1 MFAPGVSASAAG
13 KQIANS
19 AKMHAFLVKNSAPII
34 IPVVSVMNSEI
45 LTLKNGDSTV
55 RTTIVRGVVVL
66 ACAASCAAAFGQ
78 DLDHSQWTAILRQYV
93 TPQSRVDYARLK
105 ADGTNRLDSYLE
117 QIANPWPGTLD
128 ENARKAA
135 LINAYNALTVRWA
148 VSNFPVKSIW
158 RTKDP
163 FRVTRHQVNGATES
177 LDSIETRL
185 RNMRDPRIHGA
196 LVCAARSCPPLRRE
210 AYLGAAVDGQLD
222 DNFRVWLADTSKNQ
236 FVPGKRLAKVS
247 KIFEWY
253 AADFAAVRGVPA
265 ALKKFAPPDAFA
277 STNKLEYLKYNWG
290 LNDSGSVGDS
300 YSGFEFY
307 IDYARNGYLRSDFEG
322 WFLGLGRRYGVNPL
336 IFGAIYVGAIP
347 FFSLSIAWLV
357 RNLRRRRPLIAPL
370 MSSSFFFVSAYLYLL
385 IAGKNI
391 PGWVYVFVVAMLILG
406 AWSMVRKVRARVAT
420 GERSA

>member
-1 MFAPGVSASAAG
+1 MRT
-13 KQIANS
+13 N
-19 AKMHAFLVKNSAPII
+19 II
-34 IPVVSVMNSEI
+34 
-45 LTLKNGDSTV
+45 
-55 RTTIVRGVVVL
+55 RGVVVL
-66 ACAASCAAAFGQ
+66 GCAASCAGAFGQ

-93 TPQSRVDYARLK
+93 TLQSRVDYARLK
-105 ADGTNRLDSYLE
+105 ADGTGRLDAYLG
-117 QIANPWPGTLD
+117 QIAKAWPATLD

-135 LINAYNALTVRWA
+135 LINAYNALTVRWI

-163 FRVTRHQVNGATES
+163 FRVARHQVNGVTES

-185 RNMRDPRIHGA
+185 RNMHDPRIHGA

-210 AYLGAAVDGQLD
+210 AYTPAAVDGQLD
-222 DNFRVWLADTSKNQ
+222 DNFRFWLADTSKNQ
-236 FVPGKRLAKVS
+236 FLPDKRLAKVS

-253 AADFAAVRGVPA
+253 AADFAAVSGMPSV
-265 ALKKFAPPDAFA
+265 LKKFAPRDAFV

-307 IDYARNGYLRSDFEG
+307 IDYARNGYLRSDLGG
-322 WFLGLGRRYGVNPL
+322 WFFGLGRRYGVDPL

-357 RNLRRRRPLIAPL
+357 RNLRSRRPLIAPL
-370 MSSSFFFVSAYLYLL
+370 MSSGFFFVSAYLYLL
-385 IAGKNI
+385 IAGKHI
-391 PGWVYVFVVAMLILG
+391 PVWVYVFVVVMLTLG
-406 AWSMVRKVRARVAT
+406 AWSTVRKVRTRVAT
-420 GERSA
+420 GEHSA